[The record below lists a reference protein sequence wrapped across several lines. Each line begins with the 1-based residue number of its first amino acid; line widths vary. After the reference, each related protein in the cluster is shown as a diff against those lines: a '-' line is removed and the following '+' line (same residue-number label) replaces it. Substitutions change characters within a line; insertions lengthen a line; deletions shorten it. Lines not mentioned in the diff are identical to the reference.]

1 MPTIELIKGA
11 QYYHISD
18 ADYQKLLRALDG
30 SGFSLSDFNF
40 LVRVENP
47 LLPPELNGYFAAF
60 DEITEE
66 EFDFML
72 NFSSFGLVRISQS
85 VQGYYVGP

>member
-18 ADYQKLLRALDG
+18 ADYQQLESAVNG

-40 LVRVENP
+40 FVRVENP

-60 DEITEE
+60 DEISEE